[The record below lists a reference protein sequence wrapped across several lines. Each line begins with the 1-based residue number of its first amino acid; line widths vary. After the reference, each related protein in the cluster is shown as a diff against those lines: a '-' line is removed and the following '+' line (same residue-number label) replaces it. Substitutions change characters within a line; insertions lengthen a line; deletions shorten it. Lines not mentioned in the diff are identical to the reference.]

1 VNWLTKTI
9 NYLRSY
15 FYQKDIK
22 SYLPFLLSL
31 LLHLI
36 FLFVQFEK
44 AGLDKVVKKNKT
56 EKIRLILKDSK
67 KKQIVNSEKSKLKA
81 IPKENIFLG
90 KKTQVHDRQ
99 TKAKIVKSFNEGG
112 KGVKNGLKGVQG
124 KKALK
129 KPKKVSKSKTKL
141 PTLSDLNAI
150 QDIEIE
156 KYIKPSKAAAK
167 GHKAG
172 NENKKG
178 LSSNNDYLENVPL
191 GDFTKLNTT
200 EFKFYGFYFRIRQQ
214 LEQHWGSLL
223 QEKAKVL
230 YKKRRRIASDAKITS
245 LKVTID
251 SKGNIIGVI
260 LKSTSGIQELDDAA
274 IESFN
279 KAGPFP
285 NPPKGMLV
293 DGKAIIEWGFVV
305 KG

>member
-1 VNWLTKTI
+1 MNWLTKLI
-9 NYLRSY
+9 HNIHSY
-15 FYQKDIK
+15 FNKKNIK
-22 SYLPFLLSL
+22 SYLPILLSL
-31 LLHLI
+31 LIHSI
-36 FLFVQFEK
+36 FLFTQFEK
-44 AGLDKVVKKNKT
+44 RPLDKTVKKKKI
-56 EKIRLILKDSK
+56 EKVRLILKDSK
-67 KKQIVNSEKSKLKA
+67 KKQVVNSEKSKLKK
-81 IPKENIFLG
+81 PPQDTSFLG
-90 KKTQVHDRQ
+90 KKTQLHDRQ

-112 KGVKNGLKGVQG
+112 KGIKNGLKGVQG
-124 KKALK
+124 KKASK
-129 KPKKVSKSKTKL
+129 KIKKLSKIKSKN
-141 PTLSDLNAI
+141 PSLSDLNAV
-150 QDIEIE
+150 QDIEME
-156 KYIKPSKAAAK
+156 KYIRPTESIAK
-167 GHKAG
+167 GHKNG
-172 NENKKG
+172 NEAKKG

-223 QEKAKVL
+223 QEKAKIL

-251 SKGNIIGVI
+251 SKGNIVGVF
-260 LKSTSGIQELDDAA
+260 LKSTSGVQELDDAA

-293 DGKAIIEWGFVV
+293 NGRATIEWGFVV